1 MKWEILVK
9 LVECKYHLMF
19 GLELAENEL
28 VYLLHDCPIGA
39 ITGGENHCRSSEK
52 KAFHMD
58 WLLMTL
64 VL

>member
-1 MKWEILVK
+1 MK
-9 LVECKYHLMF
+9 LVECKYRRMF

-28 VYLLHDCPIGA
+28 VYLLHDCPRGG
-39 ITGGENHCRSSEK
+39 ITGGERHCRSSEK

-58 WLLMTL
+58 WLVITL